1 MAIGELCLSNGAVR
15 KRSTGQDMF
24 MGKGDRKD
32 SYVRSNSQMQ
42 MISNSLFPI
51 FLEAVDAMRLPNPQ
65 LGPMTVAEFGSSSG
79 QSSIDNVGA
88 VLRRLKSRYDLEIG
102 PEPEYQVFF
111 QDMPSTDF
119 NSRIKLLN
127 EAILSNEDTE
137 AVDFFA
143 AAVPGPLYGRLFP
156 QSTLHFAFATF
167 AINCLSRIP
176 ESVSDRSSPA
186 YNGGQTGLYR
196 SSAATMEAY
205 SAQAKEDLLN
215 FLAARAEE
223 MSDEGVLCL
232 NFRCRDSGISSPY
245 STAHEVIGDCI
256 WDDFVDKGI
265 ISASTRDAF
274 NPLHYW
280 RTVQEVKEVLSNFS
294 SEFHVEKQMQHQV
307 HLPAGGHDVTP
318 SDEAVPV
325 SKSMLLVGRGV
336 SSALLRA
343 HFGREV
349 TSLYLERYEQVLMDR
364 IGNHTLSYYQ
374 PITWFVVVLV
384 RKAREYDF

>member
-167 AINCLSRIP
+167 AINCLSR
-176 ESVSDRSSPA
+176 VRTSSFP
-186 YNGGQTGLYR
+186 
-196 SSAATMEAY
+196 
-205 SAQAKEDLLN
+205 
-215 FLAARAEE
+215 
-223 MSDEGVLCL
+223 
-232 NFRCRDSGISSPY
+232 
-245 STAHEVIGDCI
+245 
-256 WDDFVDKGI
+256 
-265 ISASTRDAF
+265 
-274 NPLHYW
+274 
-280 RTVQEVKEVLSNFS
+280 
-294 SEFHVEKQMQHQV
+294 
-307 HLPAGGHDVTP
+307 
-318 SDEAVPV
+318 
-325 SKSMLLVGRGV
+325 SKSR
-336 SSALLRA
+336 
-343 HFGREV
+343 
-349 TSLYLERYEQVLMDR
+349 QDC
-364 IGNHTLSYYQ
+364 LSVHQ
-374 PITWFVVVLV
+374 
-384 RKAREYDF
+384 